1 MRLGRKRLHSQRHMP
16 SFLSTSHLE
25 NWYCLIIITPFNLEK
40 MKKFLLTFT
49 TVVLFST
56 ATLVSFSTSN
66 GHLNFFKKASAVADN
81 NYIVYGLV
89 CSSGPFH
96 IIIVCGEGG
105 NGCIPS
111 GTCPAS

>member
-1 MRLGRKRLHSQRHMP
+1 MP